1 MQLIR
6 NTKKLNTKRVQKIVA
21 KNRKQN
27 KIYRLH
33 VVNVIDIDKK
43 IQLIIMVNALIQGQI
58 SKYRIR
64 SEKNALISHR

>member
-64 SEKNALISHR
+64 SEKKMR